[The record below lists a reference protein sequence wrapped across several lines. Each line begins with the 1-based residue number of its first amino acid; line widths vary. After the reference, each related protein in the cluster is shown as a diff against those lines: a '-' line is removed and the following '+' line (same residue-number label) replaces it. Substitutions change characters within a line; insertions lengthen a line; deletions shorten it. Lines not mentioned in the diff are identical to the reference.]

1 MHMHTRTHGV
11 RRTNTVLRT
20 LNLAWNRIGA
30 AGVRRLEEFGPK
42 KTGKYKRKVTV
53 MKGEGQFLSN
63 GDMPPDPA
71 QDAKEAGT
79 RPSEEL

>member
-1 MHMHTRTHGV
+1 MHTRTHGV

-30 AGVRRLEEFGPK
+30 AGVRRLEKFGPK